1 MLNVQTHN
9 EVYNEDGFGTEL
21 DIYDLEKGM
30 FSGAF
35 SEENTEFK
43 FVFLPKDIEF
53 EDSNKNYDRIFF
65 RNEEIYF
72 YRYDDIIGTLTEQ
85 PVDIID
91 LSSGDYSG
99 IADDYVCGAVERFS
113 KKGGKVMLRDSQ
125 LWMKIGRIC
134 TLLAKRLDISPERA
148 FDIFQMSKTN
158 ELLHDERS
166 LLYLM
171 SDLYIVDDV
180 IMELQSADG
189 LHRIYKQNSS
199 NLEFYDYGY
208 CI

>member
-1 MLNVQTHN
+1 MLLQLCKLLFFVWKQQIIND
-9 EVYNEDGFGTEL
+9 YAYGF
-21 DIYDLEKGM
+21 
-30 FSGAF
+30 SWCNA
-35 SEENTEFK
+35 N
-43 FVFLPKDIEF
+43 
-53 EDSNKNYDRIFF
+53 
-65 RNEEIYF
+65 
-72 YRYDDIIGTLTEQ
+72 
-85 PVDIID
+85 
-91 LSSGDYSG
+91 SG
-99 IADDYVCGAVERFS
+99 IADDYVCGAVKRFG

-189 LHRIYKQNSS
+189 LHKIYK
-199 NLEFYDYGY
+199 
-208 CI
+208 

>member
-1 MLNVQTHN
+1 
-9 EVYNEDGFGTEL
+9 
-21 DIYDLEKGM
+21 
-30 FSGAF
+30 
-35 SEENTEFK
+35 
-43 FVFLPKDIEF
+43 
-53 EDSNKNYDRIFF
+53 
-65 RNEEIYF
+65 
-72 YRYDDIIGTLTEQ
+72 
-85 PVDIID
+85 
-91 LSSGDYSG
+91 
-99 IADDYVCGAVERFS
+99 
-113 KKGGKVMLRDSQ
+113 MLRDSQ

-166 LLYLM
+166 QLYLM

-189 LHRIYKQNSS
+189 LHKIYKQNSS